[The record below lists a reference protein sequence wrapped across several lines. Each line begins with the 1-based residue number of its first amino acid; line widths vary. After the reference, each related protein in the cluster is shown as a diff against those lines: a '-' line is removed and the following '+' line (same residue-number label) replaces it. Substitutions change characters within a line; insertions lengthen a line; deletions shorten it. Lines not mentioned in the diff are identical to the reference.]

1 MTGGVS
7 FTRMLDVFLD
17 ALLDSLKILGLVF
30 AFEIL
35 LSFFEGKIA
44 RALEK
49 SRRFAPVLG
58 SLFGVIPQCGI
69 SIVAADLFSKREL
82 TLGTLVAVFLACSD
96 EALPIL
102 FGNFTS
108 TWWLTFAL
116 IGLKIAIGAIVG
128 LLVDLAFAKYRFEHA
143 ETEQGEKSE
152 SHYGCCG
159 HEIEGEKEPAWKEHI
174 LHPIVHSLKIFAYCF
189 AVAFAF
195 GSLVYLVGEDNIA
208 SFLSS
213 NRALS
218 PLAAVLV
225 GLIPNC
231 VSSVLLSELF
241 LKGVLPFG
249 ALLAG
254 LLMNAGIGMFVLFK
268 KKENLKPALLTFGIC
283 LAAAL
288 GFGYIFLFALPSY

>member
-1 MTGGVS
+1 
-7 FTRMLDVFLD
+7 MLEVFLD
-17 ALLDSLKILGLVF
+17 SLLDSLKILGIVF
-30 AFEIL
+30 LFEVL

-69 SIVAADLFSKREL
+69 SIVAADLFTKREL
-82 TLGTLVAVFLACSD
+82 TLGTMVAVFLACSD

-102 FGNFTS
+102 FGNFS
-108 TWWLTFAL
+108 SSWWLTFVL
-116 IGLKIAIGAIVG
+116 IGLKIAIGAGVG
-128 LLVDLAFAKYRFEHA
+128 LLTDLLFQKYRFSSSPSEHVD
-143 ETEQGEKSE
+143 SE

-159 HEIEGEKEPAWKEHI
+159 HEIEGEKEPAWKEHV

-189 AVAFAF
+189 VVSFAF
-195 GSLVYLVGEDNIA
+195 GSLVYAVGEENIS
-208 SFLSS
+208 SFLIS

-254 LLMNAGIGMFVLFK
+254 LLVNAGIGMFVLFR
-268 KKENLKPALLTFGIC
+268 KKENIKPALLTFAIC
-283 LAAAL
+283 LVAAL
-288 GFGYIFLFALPSY
+288 GFGYLFLYVLPIY

>member
-1 MTGGVS
+1 MW
-7 FTRMLDVFLD
+7 DVCFD
-17 ALLDSLKILGLVF
+17 SLLDSLKILGIVF
-30 AFEIL
+30 AFELL

-44 RALEK
+44 KALERSK
-49 SRRFAPVLG
+49 RFAPALG
-58 SLFGVIPQCGI
+58 SLFGVIPQCGV

-108 TWWLTFAL
+108 TWWLTFLLIAIKIL
-116 IGLKIAIGAIVG
+116 IGAGVG
-128 LLVDLAFAKYRFEHA
+128 LLADLIFPKYRFDHE
-143 ETEQGEKSE
+143 GEEEEESE

-159 HEIEGEKEPAWKEHI
+159 HEIEGVKGAAWKEHI
-174 LHPIVHSLKIFAYCF
+174 VHPIVHSLKIFAYCF
-189 AVAFAF
+189 AVSFAF
-195 GSLVYLVGEDNIA
+195 GTLVHFVGEDTIA
-208 SFLSS
+208 SFLIA

-218 PLAAVLV
+218 PLTAVLV

-254 LLMNAGIGMFVLFK
+254 LLVNAGIGMFVLFK
-268 KKENLKPALLTFGIC
+268 KRENLKPALLTFAIC
-283 LAAAL
+283 FLAAL
-288 GFGYIFLFALPSY
+288 GFGYLFLYAMPMY

>member
-1 MTGGVS
+1 
-7 FTRMLDVFLD
+7 MLDVFVD
-17 ALLDSLKILGLVF
+17 ALLDSLKILGIVF

-44 RALEK
+44 RALQR
-49 SRRFAPVLG
+49 SRRFAPALG
-58 SLFGVIPQCGI
+58 SLFGVIPQCGV
-69 SIVAADLFSKREL
+69 SIVAADLFGKREL

-108 TWWLTFAL
+108 SWWLTFLL
-116 IGLKIAIGAIVG
+116 IGLKILIAASVG
-128 LLVDLAFAKYRFEHA
+128 LLVDLIFVKYRFEHA
-143 ETEQGEKSE
+143 DEGKEKGEEE

-159 HEIEGEKEPAWKEHI
+159 HEIEGEREPAWKEHI
-174 LHPIVHSLKIFAYCF
+174 LHPIIHSLKIFAYCF
-189 AVAFAF
+189 AVSFAF
-195 GSLVYLVGEDNIA
+195 GTLVHFVGEDNIA
-208 SFLSS
+208 SFLTN

-254 LLMNAGIGMFVLFK
+254 LLVNAGIGMFVLFR
-268 KKENLKPALLTFGIC
+268 KKENLKPALLTFAIC
-283 LAAAL
+283 LGAAL
-288 GFGYIFLFALPSY
+288 GFGYIFLYALPMY

>member
-1 MTGGVS
+1 MW
-7 FTRMLDVFLD
+7 DVFLD
-17 ALLDSLKILGLVF
+17 SLLDSLKILGIVF

-49 SRRFAPVLG
+49 SKRFAPALG
-58 SLFGVIPQCGI
+58 SLFGVIPQCGV
-69 SIVAADLFSKREL
+69 SIVAADLFSKRGL
-82 TLGTLVAVFLACSD
+82 TLGTLIAVFLACSD

-108 TWWLTFAL
+108 TWWLTFLL
-116 IGLKIAIGAIVG
+116 IGIKIVVGAGVG
-128 LLVDLAFAKYRFEHA
+128 LLVDLIFPKYRFDH
-143 ETEQGEKSE
+143 EQEESGDGE

-174 LHPIVHSLKIFAYCF
+174 VHPIVHSLKIFAYCF
-189 AVAFAF
+189 VVSFAF
-195 GSLVYLVGEDNIA
+195 GTIVYFVGEDNIA
-208 SFLSS
+208 SFLVA
-213 NRALS
+213 NKALS

-241 LKGVLPFG
+241 LNGVLPFG

-268 KKENLKPALLTFGIC
+268 KKDNLKPAFLTLGIC
-283 LAAAL
+283 LVTAL
-288 GFGYIFLFALPSY
+288 GFGYLFLCLMPMY

>member
-1 MTGGVS
+1 
-7 FTRMLDVFLD
+7 MLDVFID
-17 ALLDSLKILGLVF
+17 SLLDSLKILGMVF
-30 AFEIL
+30 AFEII

-44 RALEK
+44 HALEK
-49 SRRFAPVLG
+49 SRRFAPALG
-58 SLFGVIPQCGI
+58 SLFGAIPQCGV

-82 TLGTLVAVFLACSD
+82 TLGTLIAVFLACSD

-108 TWWLTFAL
+108 TWWLTFL
-116 IGLKIAIGAIVG
+116 LVGLKIVIGAGVG
-128 LLVDLAFAKYRFEHA
+128 LLVDLVFAKYRFEHQH
-143 ETEQGEKSE
+143 EESEEQE

-159 HEIEGEKEPAWKEHI
+159 HEIEGGKEPAWKEHI
-174 LHPIVHSLKIFAYCF
+174 LHPIVHSLKIFVYCF
-189 AVAFAF
+189 VVSFAF
-195 GSLVYLVGEDNIA
+195 GILVYYVGEDNIA
-208 SFLSS
+208 SFLGN

-254 LLMNAGIGMFVLFK
+254 LLVNAGIGMFALFRK
-268 KKENLKPALLTFGIC
+268 KANLKPALLAFCIC
-283 LAAAL
+283 LTVAL
-288 GFGYIFLFALPSY
+288 GFGYVFLYALPMY

>member
-1 MTGGVS
+1 MWDVC
-7 FTRMLDVFLD
+7 LDSLI
-17 ALLDSLKILGLVF
+17 DSLKILGIVF

-35 LSFFEGKIA
+35 LSFFESKIA
-44 RALEK
+44 KALERSK
-49 SRRFAPVLG
+49 RFAPALG
-58 SLFGVIPQCGI
+58 SLFGVIPQCGV

-108 TWWLTFAL
+108 TWWLTFLL
-116 IGLKIAIGAIVG
+116 IAVKIAIGAGIG
-128 LLVDLAFAKYRFEHA
+128 LLVDLIFVKYRFDHDHE
-143 ETEQGEKSE
+143 EGKESE

-174 LHPIVHSLKIFAYCF
+174 VHPVVHSLKIFVYCF
-189 AVAFAF
+189 VVSFAF
-195 GSLVYLVGEDNIA
+195 GTLVYFLGEDNIA
-208 SFLSS
+208 SFLVA

-218 PLAAVLV
+218 PLTAVLV

-254 LLMNAGIGMFVLFK
+254 LLVNAGIGMFVLFK
-268 KKENLKPALLTFGIC
+268 KKENLKPALLAFGIC
-283 LAAAL
+283 LASAL
-288 GFGYIFLFALPSY
+288 GFGYLFLYAMAMY

>member
-1 MTGGVS
+1 
-7 FTRMLDVFLD
+7 MLDVFVD
-17 ALLDSLKILGLVF
+17 SLLDSLKILGIVF

-44 RALEK
+44 HALEK
-49 SRRFAPVLG
+49 SRRFAPALG
-58 SLFGVIPQCGI
+58 SLFGVIPQCGV
-69 SIVAADLFSKREL
+69 SIVAADLFTKREL
-82 TLGTLVAVFLACSD
+82 TLGTLIAVFLACSD

-108 TWWLTFAL
+108 TWWLTFL
-116 IGLKIAIGAIVG
+116 LVGIKIVIGAGIG
-128 LLVDLAFAKYRFEHA
+128 LLVDVIFVKYRFEHSH
-143 ETEQGEKSE
+143 EESEEESE

-174 LHPIVHSLKIFAYCF
+174 LHPIIHSLKIFLYCF
-189 AVAFAF
+189 VVSFAF
-195 GSLVYLVGEDNIA
+195 GTLVYYVGEDNIA
-208 SFLSS
+208 SFLVA

-254 LLMNAGIGMFVLFK
+254 LLVNAGIGMFVLFR
-268 KKENLKPALLTFGIC
+268 KKENLKPALLAFSIC
-283 LAAAL
+283 LVAAL
-288 GFGYIFLFALPSY
+288 GFGCIFLYAMPMY